1 MDVGAIEFIHKQII
15 EQRDADKAV
24 LLMSLELDEVMDVS
38 DRILVVFEGKIVAD
52 IDPKKTSIKEM
63 GLYMAGIKKEA

>member
-1 MDVGAIEFIHKQII
+1 
-15 EQRDADKAV
+15 
-24 LLMSLELDEVMDVS
+24 MSLELDEVMDVS